1 MPGSANPSLLTA
13 ASPPAEP
20 AARQVVSLAQDGH
33 GVVRCDGK
41 VVFVEGALPGETV
54 EFQRWRRKPSYD
66 LANLTRVVRE
76 SSARVAP
83 RCRHY
88 DRCGGCS
95 LQHLDPRAQV
105 AMKQRILEDNLAR
118 IGKVQP
124 EVLLAPIHGPS
135 WGYRQRAR
143 LSVRHVPSKGGA
155 LVGFRERRA
164 HLVVDMDSCEVLPAR
179 ISALIP
185 ALRDLITRL
194 VLADRIPQVEVAVGE
209 HATALVLRV
218 LDRPADADL
227 ALMRAFSFQHSLDIF
242 LQPSGPE
249 TVNSLDPTS
258 VHPLTY
264 RLPEFDLTLRFEP
277 NEFTQVNFDV
287 NRVLVRRAVALLDPC
302 PGLRVADLFCGVGNF
317 SLAIARRGAWVEGV
331 DAGAELLARAG
342 ENANRNGLAHR
353 VRFLAAD
360 LIEAPEAALARLGRI
375 DRVLLDPPRDGAAAL
390 ANALDAD
397 GPERIVYV
405 SCNAATLARDAGVL
419 VRDKGYRLSAAGVVN
434 MFPHTSH
441 VESIALFVRPQ

>member
-1 MPGSANPSLLTA
+1 MPGSANPPPLTA
-13 ASPPAEP
+13 ASPRAEVS
-20 AARQVVSLAQDGH
+20 ALQVLSLAQDGH

-76 SSARVAP
+76 SSVRVAP

-105 AMKQRILEDNLAR
+105 AVKQRILEDNLAR

-124 EVLLAPIHGPS
+124 EVLLAPIQGLY

-143 LSVRHVPSKGGA
+143 LSVRGVPRKGGA

-164 HLVVDMDSCEVLPAR
+164 HLVVDMDSCEVLPAH

-185 ALRDLITRL
+185 ALRDLVSEL
-194 VLADRIPQVEVAVGE
+194 ALADRIPQIEVAVGE
-209 HATALVLRV
+209 NATALVLRV
-218 LDRPADADL
+218 LDRPTEADL
-227 ALMRAFSFQHSLDIF
+227 TLIRAFSVRHGLDIY
-242 LQPSGPE
+242 LQPAGPE
-249 TVNSLDPTS
+249 TVHPLDPATAR
-258 VHPLTY
+258 PLAY

-277 NEFTQVNFDV
+277 NDFTQVNFDV
-287 NRVLVRRAVALLDPC
+287 NRVLVRRAVALLDPR
-302 PGLRVADLFCGVGNF
+302 PDLRVADLFCGVGNF

-342 ENANRNGLAHR
+342 ENANRNRLAHR

-360 LIEAPEAALARLGRI
+360 LIEAPAAALAQLGRI
-375 DRVLLDPPRDGAAAL
+375 DRMLLDPPRNGASELVQAL
-390 ANALDAD
+390 GAD
-397 GPERIVYV
+397 GPERIAYV
-405 SCNAATLARDAGVL
+405 SCNPATLARDAGTL
-419 VRDKGYRLSAAGVVN
+419 VHDKGYRLSTAGVVN

-441 VESIALFVRPQ
+441 VESIALFELP

>member
-1 MPGSANPSLLTA
+1 VPGNTNLPALTA
-13 ASPPAEP
+13 ASSPADASAP
-20 AARQVVSLAQDGH
+20 QVLSLAQDGH

-54 EFQRWRRKPSYD
+54 EFQRWRRKPNYD
-66 LANLTRVVRE
+66 LANLTHVLRE

-88 DRCGGCS
+88 ERCGGCS

-105 AMKQRILEDNLAR
+105 AMKQRTLEDNLAR

-124 EVLLAPIHGPS
+124 EILLAPIHGPY

-143 LSVRHVPSKGGA
+143 LSARRVPGKGGA

-164 HLVVDMDSCEVLPAR
+164 HFVVDMDSCEVLPPR
-179 ISALIP
+179 VSALIP
-185 ALRDLITRL
+185 ALREL
-194 VLADRIPQVEVAVGE
+194 VSGLAIGNRIPQIEVAVGE
-209 HATALVLRV
+209 NAVALLMRV
-218 LDRPADADL
+218 LDPLVDADF
-227 ALMRAFSFQHSLDIF
+227 AQVRAFSLRHDLDVY
-242 LQPSGPE
+242 LQPAGPDS
-249 TVNSLDPTS
+249 VRPLDPTN
-258 VHPLTY
+258 VRPLTY
-264 RLPEFDLTLRFEP
+264 CLPEFDLTLRFEP

-287 NRVLVRRAVALLDPC
+287 NRVLVRRAVALLDPR
-302 PGLRVADLFCGVGNF
+302 PDLRVADLFCGVGNF

-331 DAGAELLARAG
+331 DAGAELLTRAG
-342 ENANRNGLAHR
+342 ENANRNRLAHR

-360 LIEAPEAALARLGRI
+360 LIGAPAAALSRLGRI
-375 DRVLLDPPRDGAAAL
+375 DRMLLDPPRDGASAL
-390 ANALDAD
+390 VHALGAN

-405 SCNAATLARDAGVL
+405 SCNPATLARDAGML
-419 VRDKGYRLSAAGVVN
+419 VHDKGYRLSAAGVVN

-441 VESIALFVRPQ
+441 VESLALFARPH

>member
-1 MPGSANPSLLTA
+1 MPGSTNLPVLTA
-13 ASPPAEP
+13 ASPPAR
-20 AARQVVSLAQDGH
+20 ASASQVLSLAHDGH
-33 GVVRCDGK
+33 GVVRCEGK
-41 VVFVEGALPGETV
+41 VVFVEGALPGERV

-118 IGKVQP
+118 IGKVHP
-124 EVLLAPIHGPS
+124 EVLLAPIHGPY

-143 LSVRHVPSKGGA
+143 LSVRGVPRKGGA

-164 HLVVDMDSCEVLPAR
+164 HWVVDMDSCEVLPAR

-185 ALRDLITRL
+185 VLRDLVSGLTL
-194 VLADRIPQVEVAVGE
+194 VDRIPQIEVAVGE
-209 HATALVLRV
+209 NATALVLRV

-227 ALMRAFSFQHSLDIF
+227 ALVRVFSLKHDLDIY
-242 LQPSGPE
+242 LQPAGPE
-249 TVNSLDPTS
+249 SVQPLDPTRAR
-258 VHPLTY
+258 PLIY
-264 RLPEFDLTLRFEP
+264 RLPEFDLALRFEP
-277 NEFTQVNFDV
+277 TDFTQVNFDV
-287 NRVLVRRAVALLDPC
+287 NRVLVRRAVALLE
-302 PGLRVADLFCGVGNF
+302 PGPDLRVADLFCGVGNF
-317 SLAIARRGAWVEGV
+317 SLAIARRGAWVEAV

-342 ENANRNGLAHR
+342 ENASRNGLAHR

-360 LIEAPEAALARLGRI
+360 LIDAPAAALEQLGRI
-375 DRVLLDPPRDGAAAL
+375 DRMLLDPPRDGASAL
-390 ANALDAD
+390 VQTLGAD

-405 SCNAATLARDAGVL
+405 SCNPATLARDAGML

>member
-1 MPGSANPSLLTA
+1 VPGSTNPPPPTA
-13 ASPPAEP
+13 ASPPAEASALP
-20 AARQVVSLAQDGH
+20 VLSLAQDGH
-33 GVVRCDGK
+33 GVVRCEGK

-105 AMKQRILEDNLAR
+105 AMKQRSLEDNLAR

-124 EVLLAPIHGPS
+124 EVLLPPIHGPY

-143 LSVRHVPSKGGA
+143 LSVRGVPRKGGA

-164 HLVVDMDSCEVLPAR
+164 HLVVDMDACEVLPAR

-185 ALRDLITRL
+185 ALRDLVSGLT
-194 VLADRIPQVEVAVGE
+194 LADRIPQIEVALGE
-209 HATALVLRV
+209 RAAALVFRV
-218 LDRPADADL
+218 LDRL
-227 ALMRAFSFQHSLDIF
+227 AEGDRTRLRAFSLRHGLDIYV
-242 LQPSGPE
+242 QPAGPD
-249 TVNSLDPTS
+249 TVQPLDPATAQ
-258 VHPLTY
+258 PLTY
-264 RLPEFDLTLRFEP
+264 CLPEFDLTLRFEP
-277 NEFTQVNFDV
+277 NDFTQVNFDV
-287 NRVLVRRAVALLDPC
+287 NRVLVRRAVALLEAGPDQ
-302 PGLRVADLFCGVGNF
+302 RVADLFCGVGNF
-317 SLAIARRGAWVEGV
+317 SLAIARRGAWIQGV
-331 DAGAELLARAG
+331 DAGAELLARAV
-342 ENANRNGLAHR
+342 ENASRNGLAHR

-360 LIEAPEAALARLGRI
+360 LIDAPGAVLAGLGQV
-375 DRVLLDPPRDGAAAL
+375 DRMLLDPPRDGALAL
-390 ANALDAD
+390 VQALGAD

-405 SCNAATLARDAGVL
+405 SCNPATLARDAGLL

-441 VESIALFVRPQ
+441 VESIALFMRSQ

>member
-1 MPGSANPSLLTA
+1 VPGSTNLPALTA
-13 ASPPAEP
+13 ASSPAEAP
-20 AARQVVSLAQDGH
+20 VPQVLSLAQDGH
-33 GVVRCDGK
+33 GILRCDGK

-54 EFQRWRRKPSYD
+54 EFQRWRRKPNYD
-66 LANLTRVVRE
+66 LANLTHVVRE
-76 SSARVAP
+76 SSARVVP

-88 DRCGGCS
+88 ERCGGCS
-95 LQHLDPRAQV
+95 LQHLDARAQV
-105 AMKQRILEDNLAR
+105 AMKQRILEDNLVR

-124 EVLLAPIHGPS
+124 EILLAPIHGPY

-143 LSVRHVPSKGGA
+143 FSVRGVPTKGGA

-164 HLVVDMDSCEVLPAR
+164 HFVVDMDSCEVLPAR
-179 ISALIP
+179 ASALIP
-185 ALRDLITRL
+185 ALREL
-194 VLADRIPQVEVAVGE
+194 VSGLAIGNRIPQIEVAIGE
-209 HATALVLRV
+209 HATALLMRV
-218 LDRPADADL
+218 LDPPVDADL
-227 ALMRAFSFQHSLDIF
+227 AEVRAFSLRHGLDIY
-242 LQPSGPE
+242 LQPAGPE
-249 TVNSLDPTS
+249 SVRPLDPAS
-258 VHPLTY
+258 VRPLTY

-277 NEFTQVNFDV
+277 NDFTQVNFDV
-287 NRVLVRRAVALLDPC
+287 NRVLVRRAIALLDPQ

-331 DAGAELLARAG
+331 DAGVDLLARAG
-342 ENANRNGLAHR
+342 ENAGRNRLAHS

-375 DRVLLDPPRDGAAAL
+375 DRVLLDPPRDGASAL
-390 ANALDAD
+390 VRALGAD

-419 VRDKGYRLSAAGVVN
+419 VRDKGYHLSAAGVVN
-434 MFPHTSH
+434 MFPHTAH

>member
-1 MPGSANPSLLTA
+1 MPGSANPPPLTA
-13 ASPPAEP
+13 ASPPAE
-20 AARQVVSLAQDGH
+20 ASALQVLSLAQDGH

-76 SSARVAP
+76 SSERVAP
-83 RCRHY
+83 HCRHY

-105 AMKQRILEDNLAR
+105 AVKQRILEDNLAR

-124 EVLLAPIHGPS
+124 EVLLSPIHGPY

-143 LSVRHVPSKGGA
+143 LSVRGVPRKGGA

-185 ALRDLITRL
+185 ALRDL
-194 VLADRIPQVEVAVGE
+194 VSGLAIGDRIPQIEVAVGE
-209 HATALVLRV
+209 HVAALVLRV
-218 LDRPADADL
+218 LDRPSDADL
-227 ALMRAFSFQHSLDIF
+227 TLIRAFSSRHGLDIY
-242 LQPSGPE
+242 LQSAGPE
-249 TVNSLDPTS
+249 TVQPLDPTTAQ
-258 VHPLTY
+258 PLTY

-277 NEFTQVNFDV
+277 NDFTQINFDV
-287 NRVLVRRAVALLDPC
+287 NRVLVRRAVALLDPR
-302 PGLRVADLFCGVGNF
+302 PDLRVADLFCGVGNF
-317 SLAIARRGAWVEGV
+317 SLAIARSGAWVEGI
-331 DAGAELLARAG
+331 DHGAELLARAG
-342 ENANRNGLAHR
+342 ENANRNRLAHR

-360 LIEAPEAALARLGRI
+360 LIEAPGPVLARLGQL
-375 DRVLLDPPRDGAAAL
+375 DRMLLDPARDGAAAL
-390 ANALDAD
+390 VNALDAG

-405 SCNAATLARDAGVL
+405 SCNPATLARDAGTL